1 MLTIQRESAHS
12 VDATLLIGEAV
23 QELRR
28 RYPGFEANEY
38 APGEADQAGAAFVV
52 ARLDE
57 APAGCGAL
65 RPFETAD
72 SVEIKRMFVREAY
85 RRQGI
90 SRQILTFLEE
100 TARQLGYQKIVLET
114 GTKQPEAIQ
123 LYQQSG
129 YDRIPNFGEIKDE
142 TICVCFA
149 KELY

>member
-1 MLTIQRESAHS
+1 MIKTQRESAHS
-12 VDATLLIGEAV
+12 ADATLLIGEAV

-38 APGEADQAGAAFVV
+38 AASEADQTGAAFVI
-52 ARLDE
+52 ARLDGV
-57 APAGCGAL
+57 PVGCGAL

-72 SVEIKRMFVREAY
+72 SVEIKRMFVRDAY

-90 SRQILTFLEE
+90 SRQILAFLEQ
-100 TARQLGYQKIVLET
+100 TARELGYQKIVLET

-123 LYQQSG
+123 LYHVSG
-129 YDRIPNFGEIKDE
+129 YHRIPNFGEITDE

-149 KELY
+149 KEL